1 MGMIKFCKINLIKF
15 DVFWHNDEMEKIV
28 TYVISKLKPAN

>member
-1 MGMIKFCKINLIKF
+1 MMGMIKFCKINLIKF

-28 TYVISKLKPAN
+28 T